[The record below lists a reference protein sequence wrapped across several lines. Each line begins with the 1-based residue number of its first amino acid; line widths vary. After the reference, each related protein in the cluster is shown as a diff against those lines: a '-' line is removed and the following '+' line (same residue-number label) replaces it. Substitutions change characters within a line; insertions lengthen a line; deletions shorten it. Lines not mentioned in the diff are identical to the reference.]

1 MQLEYGCRAVYSV
14 TVDVEDKADMT
25 AGVKKLTL
33 VALNEQGL
41 RKIDYIMQTGYI
53 NADGIYVRDYAQ
65 IIAGRNDSYLVGQE
79 VNWQYFLNRRYM
91 LSEDELKFE
100 TTVKDKFKDADFVV
114 FPRLRELYYATNPDI
129 LVYNDETLEYTASDF
144 QKARESA
151 AVAAIML
158 EKRNIIPTAGLETL
172 LSVSSDILDYIYF
185 GDEAK
190 RVAILNSALIA
201 DKADYPKTAK

>member
-1 MQLEYGCRAVYSV
+1 MAIAILSGTTMSAQSAKELAKQQQELNEINLKMLNSKPTKDAKKQ
-14 TVDVEDKADMT
+14 E
-25 AGVKKLTL
+25 KKLAKEGWCVPAGSKTI
-33 VALNEQGL
+33 A
-41 RKIDYIMQTGYI
+41 K
-53 NADGIYVRDYAQ
+53 Q
-65 IIAGRNDSYLVGQE
+65 I
-79 VNWQYFLNRRYM
+79 
-91 LSEDELKFE
+91 
-100 TTVKDKFKDADFVV
+100 T
-114 FPRLRELYYATNPDI
+114 
-129 LVYNDETLEYTASDF
+129 ETLEYTASDF